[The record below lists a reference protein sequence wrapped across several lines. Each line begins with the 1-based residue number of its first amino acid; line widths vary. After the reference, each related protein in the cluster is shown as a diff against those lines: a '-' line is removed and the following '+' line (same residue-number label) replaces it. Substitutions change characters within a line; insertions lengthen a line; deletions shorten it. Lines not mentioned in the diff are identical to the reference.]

1 MEEPT
6 RDPSAVSRLDAGV
19 AALGVDAH
27 DAQRERLLQLTELLA
42 RWNRAYNL
50 TAVRD
55 PLDMIPKHLLDSLA
69 VLPLVRHGPVLDVG
83 TGPGLPGLPLAIMLP
98 GLDFTLLDGN
108 GKKVRFVRQA
118 VLELGLENVE
128 PVQVRMQAYRPRVN
142 FATITARAVAALPE
156 LCRDCA
162 TLLAP
167 GGVLL
172 ALKGRDPEQEVA
184 SLVAAPTP
192 GIRVPDIA
200 VHRVR
205 VPMLDAE
212 RCIIE
217 VPFE

>member
-83 TGPGLPGLPLAIMLP
+83 TGPGLPPMA
-98 GLDFTLLDGN
+98 
-108 GKKVRFVRQA
+108 
-118 VLELGLENVE
+118 
-128 PVQVRMQAYRPRVN
+128 
-142 FATITARAVAALPE
+142 
-156 LCRDCA
+156 
-162 TLLAP
+162 
-167 GGVLL
+167 
-172 ALKGRDPEQEVA
+172 
-184 SLVAAPTP
+184 LVAAPIIAIANQKGGVGKTTTAVNLAASP
-192 GIRVPDIA
+192 GRAQAPRA
-200 VHRVR
+200 AGGHGPAGQRHHGCRRRQERPGAHRLR
-205 VPMLDAE
+205 PAA
-212 RCIIE
+212 R
-217 VPFE
+217 